1 MNKPT
6 IDLSVYF
13 GEAPAAIIFDMDG
26 TLIESTEADYIAW
39 KKLFEEYGIDLT
51 FEKYYPLLG
60 KKSVDVISS
69 QLKLDGEAVDYALA
83 KKLFYYKE
91 YVKQNGVPSVP
102 LANELVQY
110 CSRHFIIGLATS
122 SRMEKM
128 NMMMEQ
134 QGLKNYFK
142 AIVTGGE
149 VHHGKP
155 APDIFLLAAEKLQVD
170 PQKCLVFE
178 DTISGI
184 RAAKNAGMKCIAI
197 STTHK
202 RDELTEADLV
212 IDGYDE
218 IILH

>member
-6 IDLSVYF
+6 IDLSKYF
-13 GEAPAAIIFDMDG
+13 GETPAAIIFDMDG

-39 KKLFEEYGIDLT
+39 KKLFEEYNIDLT

-69 QLKLDGEAVDYALA
+69 QLNLSGEDVDYALA

-91 YVKQNGVPSVP
+91 YVKDNGVSPVP
-102 LANELVQY
+102 FADKLVQY
-110 CSRHFIIGLATS
+110 CSRHFLIGLATS

-134 QGLKNYFK
+134 QGLKRYFT

-155 APDIFLLAAEKLQVD
+155 SPDIFLLAAEKLEVD
-170 PQKCLVFE
+170 PKKCLVFE

-202 RDELTEADLV
+202 REELTEADLV
-212 IDGYDE
+212 IDSYEE
-218 IILH
+218 IFMG